1 MQLWRVKFLKL
12 MVSASRLS
20 KYENV
25 QSPISADSSRKF
37 GKMTRKT
44 GLGRGLDSLIPTQES
59 SQPARGITH
68 VPVGD
73 ISPNPRQPRANF
85 DDLELE
91 ELAASIREHGIIQPL
106 VLFEAEENGK
116 YCLIA
121 GERRWLAARKAGL
134 DSVPALIRQA
144 TQQELLEIALV
155 ENVQRAD
162 LSPLEAAEAYRQ
174 LSEEFQIS
182 HEQIAIRVG
191 KSRTSITNTLRLLK
205 LPQSV
210 QRALAARKISEGHAR
225 ALLALTSVQAQ
236 TAALET
242 ILRHDLNV
250 RQTEELVRKLSGEKP
265 TSQPKP
271 APPPELVALE
281 ERLRSQLGTR
291 VSLNHGPKGGTLVI
305 HYYSDEE
312 LDNIVL
318 RIMGEDS

>member
-1 MQLWRVKFLKL
+1 
-12 MVSASRLS
+12 
-20 KYENV
+20 
-25 QSPISADSSRKF
+25 
-37 GKMTRKT
+37 MTRKT

-59 SQPARGITH
+59 SQPARGIQH

-73 ISPNPRQPRANF
+73 ISPNPRQPRSNF

-144 TQQELLEIALV
+144 SQQELLEIALV

-191 KSRTSITNTLRLLK
+191 KSRTSVTNTLRLLK

-225 ALLALTSVQAQ
+225 ALLALTTAQAQ

-271 APPPELVALE
+271 TPPPELVALE

-291 VSLNHGPKGGTLVI
+291 VSLNHGQKGGTLVI

-312 LDNIVL
+312 LDHIVL
-318 RIMGEDS
+318 RILGEDS